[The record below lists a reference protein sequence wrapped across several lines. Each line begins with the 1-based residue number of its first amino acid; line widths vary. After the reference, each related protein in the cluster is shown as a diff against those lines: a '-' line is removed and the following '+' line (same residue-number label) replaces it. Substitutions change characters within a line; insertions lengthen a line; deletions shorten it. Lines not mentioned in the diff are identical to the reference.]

1 MNLIINFTEKRG
13 EVELELQE
21 GKELIDALDF
31 SFHANLDD
39 LLITSVDKIF
49 KRNRIETLSLKTIKV
64 AGNVDK
70 NSSAYKI
77 AQTFIEAVKASKQ
90 ANIGGS

>member
-39 LLITSVDKIF
+39 LLITSVQKMRYIGNTSAVSF
-49 KRNRIETLSLKTIKV
+49 LYGQIKQ
-64 AGNVDK
+64 K
-70 NSSAYKI
+70 
-77 AQTFIEAVKASKQ
+77 
-90 ANIGGS
+90 